1 MIKNG
6 PCLNRQYVQKIV
18 DFIRERI
25 TILPTVGIVC
35 GSGFG
40 KMASKMKNAQVLKYE
55 DIPNFPRSTVVG
67 HPGNLVFG
75 EFGGKM
81 VVVMQGRFHMYEG
94 YERQHIT
101 IPIRVMKLLGV
112 EILLLTNAA
121 GGLNRSLKVGDLVC
135 IKDHISFPGM
145 SLNNVLV
152 GPNDEDFG
160 ERFIAI
166 SDAYDSNLRSIFKK
180 VVAEMNFSDV
190 VKEGVYAHV
199 GGPTYES
206 PAECRM
212 LLMIGADVVGMS
224 TAPEVLVARH
234 AGIRVFA
241 LSLVTNVS
249 VLDQESKEKANHEE
263 VLRASEARVDDVE
276 KLFEEMIS
284 RL

>member
-6 PCLNRQYVQKIV
+6 PCLNRKYVQQIV

-94 YERQHIT
+94 YERQHVSSTFQIYVFYQIT

-249 VLDQESKEKANHEE
+249 VLDEESKE
-263 VLRASEARVDDVE
+263 
-276 KLFEEMIS
+276 
-284 RL
+284 